1 MIIFVNG
8 NDNLKKITFISIY
21 NFKPSKK
28 GMNFDMKEIE
38 NNIFE
43 IEIKDIKNL
52 FKERPLDSHKGMF
65 GTVGIMGGSLEYS
78 GSIKLSSITSAAVR
92 GGAGI
97 VRVIVPENIAT
108 SISPY
113 LLEQTLYP
121 LKCDENNHILF
132 SNNNLEDAL
141 KGLNALALGMGW
153 GKSNEYT
160 KIIDYII
167 KNFSGKLLID
177 ADGINTLSQMDL
189 NILKNT
195 PNQIILT
202 PHLKEFE
209 RLTKI
214 NVEEIKQNS
223 IQIAKNFAK
232 KYNVILLLKGATTIV
247 TDGKKVYL
255 IKKAVPGMATA
266 GSGDVLSGILVGMLG
281 YQDANI
287 LTVASGALLA
297 CIAGEFAQKKY
308 TDISMKAQDTIE
320 NIPTAIKY
328 IREY

>member
-1 MIIFVNG
+1 
-8 NDNLKKITFISIY
+8 
-21 NFKPSKK
+21 
-28 GMNFDMKEIE
+28 MKEIE

-78 GSIKLSSITSAAVR
+78 GAIKLSNMSSVAVR

-121 LKCDENNHILF
+121 LKCDENNHMLF

-195 PNQIILT
+195 SNQIILT

-214 NVEEIKQNS
+214 DVEKIKQNS
-223 IQIAKNFAK
+223 IQIAKDFAK

-247 TDGKKVYL
+247 TDGEKVYL

-266 GSGDVLSGILVGMLG
+266 GSGDVLSGILIGMLG

-297 CIAGEFAQKKY
+297 CIAGEFAQEKY